1 VSKGF
6 LAIIAAVVLVF
17 IGIFAFNGHK
27 SDSGSGK
34 SSSSS
39 KGQPTSHIEGNGQN
53 GILLVEYG
61 DYQCPYCQQYYP
73 IVKQVVAK
81 YNDRIKFQFVNFPI
95 VSLHQNAFAA
105 ARAAEAAALQG
116 KFWEMH
122 DLLYENQS
130 QWAESSNPMQ
140 FFQQYAQQLGLN
152 TDQFKKDYSSNKVN
166 NAINADKAAGDKL
179 GIEGTPTFYLNGKK
193 IDVQADVGSFTKQIQ
208 QAIKQKQS

>member
-17 IGIFAFNGHK
+17 IGIFAFSGHK

>member
-17 IGIFAFNGHK
+17 IGIFAFSGHK

-39 KGQPTSHIEGNGQN
+39 KGQPTSHIEGKGQN

-81 YNDRIKFQFVNFPI
+81 YNDQIKFQFVNFPI

-166 NAINADKAAGDKL
+166 DAINADKAAGDKL